1 MQSALDQFRISI
13 SRVRDL
19 IALHNSIQSQA
30 AVTNDIS
37 DMLRAAL
44 VLAVSALDYYVHEV
58 VTLGILEIHRGQR
71 PEPSPSANTNQS
83 AFSRFQVSLGG
94 ARQDRLTSLDIASWL
109 EDEIQQS
116 HDYEFLEQS
125 YKVSELMPSISNS
138 IINRLNNTS
147 WLESEIRERLG
158 YQSFQQAGKIADAI
172 RYISDKNLWDEV
184 AILMPQAVADT
195 SHINAQSNLRADK
208 TAQGIKQELNSIVD
222 RRNKIAHEADINPA
236 FGIAERW
243 NIDDI
248 LVGDAVDF
256 IEILVESIHMVINA

>member
-13 SRVRDL
+13 GRVRDL
-19 IALHNSIQSQA
+19 IALHNSVKSQSNEQEE
-30 AVTNDIS
+30 VDVS

-44 VLAVSALDYYVHEV
+44 VLSVSALDYYVHEV
-58 VTLGILEIHRGQR
+58 VTLGMLGIHRGQR
-71 PEPSPSANTNQS
+71 PEPASPPNKTQS
-83 AFSRFQVSLGG
+83 VFSQFRVSLGRT
-94 ARQDRLTSLDIASWL
+94 RQDRLTALDIDSWL

-116 HDYEFLEQS
+116 YGYEFLQQS
-125 YKVSELMPSISNS
+125 YKVSDLIPSISNS
-138 IINRLNNTS
+138 IGNRLNNTS

-158 YQSFQQAGKIADAI
+158 YQSFQQADKIADAV
-172 RYISDKNLWDEV
+172 RYISDKKLWNEV
-184 AILMPQAVADT
+184 ATLMPQTAANT
-195 SHINAQSNLRADK
+195 SHINAQSNLRAAK
-208 TAQGIKQELNSIVD
+208 NAQGIKQELNSIVD

-256 IEILVESIHMVINA
+256 IEILVESIHQVL